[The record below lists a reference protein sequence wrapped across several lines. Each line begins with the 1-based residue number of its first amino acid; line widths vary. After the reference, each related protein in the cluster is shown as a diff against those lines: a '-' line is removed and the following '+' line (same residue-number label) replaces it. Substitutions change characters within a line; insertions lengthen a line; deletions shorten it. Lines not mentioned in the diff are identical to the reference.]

1 MEEPLLATEANPT
14 TEGQAA
20 ETTDNSLLSE
30 GETQKVE
37 TKEQGAPESYK
48 FNNPEGLPEG
58 SEIDERI
65 ITAYS
70 EAAREADLPQE
81 KAQGMLDKVM
91 TSMHEHGVEV
101 AEAQRNEWAEQSRK
115 DTEFGG
121 KQLDENLGIAKKA
134 LEQFGSES
142 LQSLLEGP
150 QGLGNHPEVIRF
162 MVKVGKAISED
173 GYVGS
178 NQGKTVDLDDPAAQA
193 QKLYPSSST

>member
-14 TEGQAA
+14 TEGQAT

-30 GETQKVE
+30 EKTQQVE

-65 ITAYS
+65 LTAYS

-81 KAQGMLDKVM
+81 KAQGVLDKVM
-91 TSMHEHGVEV
+91 TAMHKHGVETV
-101 AEAQRNEWAEQSRK
+101 EAQRNEWAEQARK

-150 QGLGNHPEVIRF
+150 QGLGNHPEIIRF

-178 NQGKTVDLDDPAAQA
+178 NQGKTVDLDDPATQA
-193 QKLYPSSST
+193 QKLYPSSNP

>member
-14 TEGQAA
+14 TEGQAT

-30 GETQKVE
+30 GETQQVE
-37 TKEQGAPESYK
+37 TKEQGAPESYE

-65 ITAYS
+65 LTAYS

-81 KAQGMLDKVM
+81 KAQGVLDKVM
-91 TSMHEHGVEV
+91 TAMHKHGVETV
-101 AEAQRNEWAEQSRK
+101 ETQRNEWAEQARK

-150 QGLGNHPEVIRF
+150 QGLGNHPEIIRF

-178 NQGKTVDLDDPAAQA
+178 NQGKTVDLDDPATQA
-193 QKLYPSSST
+193 QKLYPSST